1 MRNAPMMTVASSN
14 APVSF
19 RCPTPPPTGQPMDTV
34 NDLAVTLRQHQGFA
48 SLMAVMTRRGS
59 AVPVFDI
66 SVSPGTKFLRTVTVT
81 TRLDHSSGELP
92 ATPSW
97 PSFSGA
103 ASPTCRERS
112 AGCGSACG
120 IVSARST
127 RNRSD
132 GIIKY
137 RTPAPIPGHL
147 FPAPIP
153 LGPSSAIGRLGQR
166 LRDRK
171 RKINRQTVR
180 RDSQILNTGTSSRH
194 Q

>member
-1 MRNAPMMTVASSN
+1 MMTVASSN

-92 ATPSW
+92 ATPSL

-112 AGCGSACG
+112 ADCGSPCAT
-120 IVSARST
+120 VSARST

-137 RTPAPIPGHL
+137 RTPAPIPCPSKAGGCNTL
-147 FPAPIP
+147 AGKELTPSKPDIAYSNITAGPTDLKNRLP
-153 LGPSSAIGRLGQR
+153 LLA
-166 LRDRK
+166 
-171 RKINRQTVR
+171 
-180 RDSQILNTGTSSRH
+180 
-194 Q
+194 